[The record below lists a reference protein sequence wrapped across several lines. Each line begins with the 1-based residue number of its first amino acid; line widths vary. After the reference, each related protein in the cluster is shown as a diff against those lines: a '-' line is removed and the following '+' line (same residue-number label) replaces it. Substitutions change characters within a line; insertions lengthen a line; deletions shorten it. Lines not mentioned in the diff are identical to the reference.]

1 VLLGKFA
8 VHASYYKVAD
18 SLTYIMQLNSG
29 DLRALKD
36 AHLTFGIPSPLR
48 LLLEDDKIY
57 FYNFGEKSRILQ
69 NARLSY
75 EVLWGFYL
83 AAYDLVLKNQQKRRN
98 ETRALEDLDEDE
110 IDEESLRQT
119 AALNVVLAALDSK
132 GSTFI
137 TKEVVTYTDTA
148 YLFRLIGFIKKYIR
162 AAAPEPR
169 PGPPSPTAS
178 SPVVGDGARA
188 APTPTRTPRP
198 VPSP

>member
-1 VLLGKFA
+1 MGKFA

-29 DLRALKD
+29 DLRVLKD

-110 IDEESLRQT
+110 IDEESLRQ
-119 AALNVVLAALDSK
+119 K
-132 GSTFI
+132 
-137 TKEVVTYTDTA
+137 
-148 YLFRLIGFIKKYIR
+148 IGR
-162 AAAPEPR
+162 AH
-169 PGPPSPTAS
+169 
-178 SPVVGDGARA
+178 V
-188 APTPTRTPRP
+188 
-198 VPSP
+198 